1 MQNPKK
7 TFVVVRHMPTSPRK
21 NERNESR
28 LGKALFCNCARIG
41 GKANELF
48 EHKELANRRRQTP
61 SKTEKDFEDDW
72 EDDDEPEQS
81 TEPDVEDAGGDNETW
96 QHRF

>member
-1 MQNPKK
+1 
-7 TFVVVRHMPTSPRK
+7 MPTSPRK

-28 LGKALFCNCARIG
+28 LGKALFCNCARIE

-72 EDDDEPEQS
+72 EEDADPEQS
-81 TEPDVEDAGGDNETW
+81 TEPDVEDA
-96 QHRF
+96 

>member
-1 MQNPKK
+1 
-7 TFVVVRHMPTSPRK
+7 MPTSPRK

-28 LGKALFCNCARIG
+28 LGKALFCNCAQIG

-48 EHKELANRRRQTP
+48 EPKELANRRRQTP

-72 EDDDEPEQS
+72 EEDADPEQS
-81 TEPDVEDAGGDNETW
+81 TEPDVEDAGGYDETW
-96 QHRF
+96 QRRF

>member
-1 MQNPKK
+1 
-7 TFVVVRHMPTSPRK
+7 MPTSPRK

-48 EHKELANRRRQTP
+48 EPKELANRRRQTP

-72 EDDDEPEQS
+72 EEDADPEQS
-81 TEPDVEDAGGDNETW
+81 TEPVVEDAGGYDETW
-96 QHRF
+96 QRRF